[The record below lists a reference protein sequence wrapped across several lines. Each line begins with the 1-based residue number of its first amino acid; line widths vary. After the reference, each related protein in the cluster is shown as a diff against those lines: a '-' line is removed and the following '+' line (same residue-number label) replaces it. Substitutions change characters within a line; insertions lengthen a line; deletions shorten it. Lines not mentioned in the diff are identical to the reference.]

1 MRRAM
6 TIPAVL
12 LAAVTVAATP
22 ALAVYPDD
30 QLIAHVRQAVIKHR
44 LVDHPDCVDYVITRK
59 LHPLIDQVELR
70 ERHDA
75 KCGGDPGTAPRLF
88 DVIVDRQNGQ
98 MATDASDPADGGM
111 TMLK

>member
-44 LVDHPDCVDYVITRK
+44 LVDHPDCVDYV
-59 LHPLIDQVELR
+59 
-70 ERHDA
+70 
-75 KCGGDPGTAPRLF
+75 
-88 DVIVDRQNGQ
+88 DRQNGQ